1 VSPSTDCVQCHAAQP
16 TADRLLCPTCTAH
29 LHTWLVELAG
39 HAVDL
44 EEVVL
49 GSLTSRRG
57 ERVQVTGSNGEAPQ
71 QWNEDAST
79 ALDDL
84 RVDLVAIVRDLI
96 EEGTTYPGVDRC
108 SAMAWWLTKKVEKI
122 AVHPAALEN
131 FDIIRHR
138 HQQTVRVVDIPPNR
152 VWLGRCDAV
161 VDGAVCG
168 QDVRAETGQR
178 HVRCPGCMTVL
189 NVAEFRVR
197 VLEVAADEQLTAPVL
212 LKMLGG
218 SLRVGTLRQWKAR
231 ALVTPVEVIDGVDVW
246 RVGDVLA
253 RLVDEKDT
261 PNAA

>member
-1 VSPSTDCVQCHAAQP
+1 VSPTTDCVQCHAAQP
-16 TADRLLCPTCTAH
+16 TADRLLCTACTAH

-39 HAVDL
+39 HASDL
-44 EEVVL
+44 ETVVVA
-49 GSLTSRRG
+49 SLTSRRG
-57 ERVQVTGSNGEAPQ
+57 ERVMVRGSSEAPQ
-71 QWNEDAST
+71 QWNENAST
-79 ALDDL
+79 ALEELRLDL
-84 RVDLVAIVRDLI
+84 WALVRELVDEGAI
-96 EEGTTYPGVDRC
+96 YNGVEKC
-108 SAMAWWLTKKVEKI
+108 SAMAAWLAKRAERI
-122 AVHPAALEN
+122 ALGPAALEN
-131 FDIIRHR
+131 YDIVHHR
-138 HQQTVRVVDIPPNR
+138 HGETVRAVDIPPNR

-197 VLEVAADEQLTAPVL
+197 VLDVAADEQLTAPVL

>member
-1 VSPSTDCVQCHAAQP
+1 VSPTTDCVQCHAAQP
-16 TADRLLCPTCTAH
+16 TADRPLCTACTAH

-108 SAMAWWLTKKVEKI
+108 SAMAWWLTKKVQKI
-122 AVHPAALEN
+122 ALHPAALEN
-131 FDIIRHR
+131 FDIIHHR
-138 HQQTVRVVDIPPNR
+138 HQQTVRVVDIAPAK

-168 QDVRAETGQR
+168 QDVRAAEGVSS
-178 HVRCPGCMTVL
+178 VRCACMTVHD
-189 NVAEFRVR
+189 VKEFRLR
-197 VLEVAADEQLTAPVL
+197 VLDRASDELATMPHLVRMFAGIVRPNLLAVWRSRDKLRPVDD
-212 LKMLGG
+212 
-218 SLRVGTLRQWKAR
+218 SEWY
-231 ALVTPVEVIDGVDVW
+231 
-246 RVGDVLA
+246 RVGDVLDLLETQRA
-253 RLVDEKDT
+253 RKDE
-261 PNAA
+261 AA

>member
-1 VSPSTDCVQCHAAQP
+1 VSETLCVSCHRP
-16 TADRLLCPTCTAH
+16 VEGRYLCADDTAH
-29 LHTWLVELAG
+29 LRTWLLELAG
-39 HAVDL
+39 HASDL
-44 EEVVL
+44 ETVVVA
-49 GSLTSRRG
+49 SLTSRRG
-57 ERVQVTGSNGEAPQ
+57 ERVMVRGSTEAPQ
-71 QWNEDAST
+71 QWNENAST
-79 ALDDL
+79 ALEELRSDL
-84 RVDLVAIVRDLI
+84 WAMVRELVD
-96 EEGTTYPGVDRC
+96 EGATYNGVDKC
-108 SAMAWWLTKKVEKI
+108 SAMAAWLAKRVERI
-122 AVHPAALEN
+122 ALGPAALEN
-131 FDIIRHR
+131 YDIIRHR
-138 HQQTVRVVDIPPNR
+138 HGETVRAVDIPPNR

-161 VDGAVCG
+161 VDGVVCG

-197 VLEVAADEQLTAPVL
+197 VLDVAADEQLTAPVL